1 MSRLKIAFLS
11 YRSDPFSG
19 GQGIYLKNLSEAL
32 ADRGHEITVFS
43 ANPLPDL
50 KENIRLIK
58 VDTPGYFETFEF
70 NKRLKIFRDLKKN
83 RIEFLDFFKTC
94 SGTFTE
100 PIFFGER
107 LAVNEVFAKEA
118 KTFDIFHDN
127 QSLSK
132 YPEILNKKLVTT
144 LHHPIHV
151 DRDIVLLFNKE
162 RIYQQE

>member
-43 ANPLPDL
+43 ANPLPYL

-70 NKRLKIFRDLKKN
+70 NKRLKIDFVRDEASKN
-83 RIEFLDFFKTC
+83 I
-94 SGTFTE
+94 
-100 PIFFGER
+100 
-107 LAVNEVFAKEA
+107 
-118 KTFDIFHDN
+118 
-127 QSLSK
+127 SL
-132 YPEILNKKLVTT
+132 L
-144 LHHPIHV
+144 
-151 DRDIVLLFNKE
+151 
-162 RIYQQE
+162 